1 MSKPLLGVAIG
12 DPAGIGPEI
21 LAKALATGEPQ
32 SRATILLIGS
42 MPVMRRGM
50 AVAGVEL
57 PLQAISSVEEISQ
70 SADSVLIL
78 DDGLLGDAEMAEIEY
93 GKELAICGRAI
104 GHWIKQG
111 MELATS
117 GKLDGLVMA
126 PINSE
131 SMAAAGTLDTI
142 MDADEGSRFL
152 AVYSGPLRII
162 HIFDHVLLQD
172 VCARLTTELVEKALK
187 VTYQTLVSW
196 GIPAP
201 RIGVAGLNPH
211 AHGPQEDN
219 AITPGIERAQAAGI
233 NATGPV
239 SPDSVFRQCIEGK
252 YDVVL
257 AMCHD
262 QGHIALKTWG
272 FEGNCG
278 GFIGM
283 PYLFMTTGHGTAFD
297 IAGQGIAS
305 HAMMLSALNQCG
317 AFAAGQGFLES

>member
-1 MSKPLLGVAIG
+1 MTKPVIAVPIG
-12 DPAGIGPEI
+12 DPCGIGPEI
-21 LAKALATGEPQ
+21 LAAALATGEPQ
-32 SRATILLIGS
+32 KRARIVLIGS
-42 MPVMRRGM
+42 SAAMQQGM
-50 AVAGVEL
+50 QVANVSLPIRDIADATEL
-57 PLQAISSVEEISQ
+57 PDAGKEIY
-70 SADSVLIL
+70 LL
-78 DDGLLGDAEMAEIEY
+78 DDGLLAAEEIEY
-93 GKELAICGRAI
+93 GVEKAVCGAAVGRWIERA
-104 GHWIKQG
+104 QQ
-111 MELATS
+111 LATE
-117 GKLDGLVMA
+117 GTVDGVVMA
-126 PINSE
+126 PVNSE
-131 SMAAAGTLDTI
+131 SMAAGDALDTL
-142 MDADEGSRFL
+142 MDEEIGSRFL

-172 VCARLTTELVEKALK
+172 VCVGLNTDLVLRALQTT
-187 VTYQTLVSW
+187 YSTLVGW

-219 AITPGIERAQAAGI
+219 AITPGVEQAQALGI
-233 NATGPV
+233 NAIGPI

-297 IAGQGIAS
+297 IAGTGLAS
-305 HAMMLSALNQCG
+305 HAMMLSALNQCA
-317 AFAAGQGFLES
+317 AFAGGEGFLS

>member
-1 MSKPLLGVAIG
+1 MAKPILAVPIG
-12 DPAGIGPEI
+12 DPCGIGPEI
-21 LAKALATGEPQ
+21 LAAALATGEPQ
-32 SRATILLIGS
+32 RAARILLIGS
-42 MPVMRRGM
+42 SAAMQQGM
-50 AVAGVEL
+50 QVAGVTLPICEL
-57 PLQAISSVEEISQ
+57 ARTGDLPDSGDELYLFDDDLLA
-70 SADSVLIL
+70 AD
-78 DDGLLGDAEMAEIEY
+78 EIEY
-93 GKELAICGRAI
+93 GVERASCGAAVGRWIDTAQTLAGA
-104 GHWIKQG
+104 GVV
-111 MELATS
+111 
-117 GKLDGLVMA
+117 DGVVMS
-126 PINSE
+126 PVNSE
-131 SMAAAGTLDTI
+131 SMAAGDALGTL
-142 MDADEGSRFL
+142 MDVEPGSRFL
-152 AVYSGPLRII
+152 AVFSGPLRII

-172 VCARLTTELVEKALK
+172 VCAQLSADKVEQALK
-187 VTYQTLVSW
+187 TTHSTLESY

-219 AITPGIERAQAAGI
+219 AIAPGIERARAAGI
-233 NATGPV
+233 NAIGPE

-297 IAGQGIAS
+297 IAGKGIAS
-305 HAMMLSALNQCG
+305 HAMMLSALNQCA
-317 AFAAGQGFLES
+317 AFAAGDGFLS

>member
-1 MSKPLLGVAIG
+1 MAKPVLAVPVG
-12 DPAGIGPEI
+12 DPCGIGPEI
-21 LAKALATGEPQ
+21 LAAALATGEPQ
-32 SRATILLIGS
+32 KRARIVLIGS
-42 MPVMRRGM
+42 IAAIQQGM
-50 AVAGVEL
+50 QVANVSLAIREIAHADEL
-57 PLQAISSVEEISQ
+57 PEAGKEIY
-70 SADSVLIL
+70 LL
-78 DDGLLGDAEMAEIEY
+78 DDGLLAAEDIEY
-93 GKELAICGRAI
+93 GVEKGSCGAAVGRWITTAQQLAAAG
-104 GHWIKQG
+104 
-111 MELATS
+111 TV
-117 GKLDGLVMA
+117 DGVVMA

-131 SMAAAGTLDTI
+131 SMAAGNALGAM
-142 MDADEGSRFL
+142 MDVEQGSRFL

-172 VCARLTTELVEKALK
+172 VCAQLTADLVERAL
-187 VTYQTLVSW
+187 QTTHSTLESW
-196 GIPAP
+196 GIKTP

-219 AITPGIERAQAAGI
+219 AITPGVERAIAAGI
-233 NATGPV
+233 NAIGPI

-297 IAGQGIAS
+297 IAGKGIAS
-305 HAMMLSALNQCG
+305 HAMMLSALNQCA
-317 AFAAGQGFLES
+317 AFAVGDGFLS